1 MTRANLSKL
10 KKLDLDMR
18 RWSMDFD
25 RRWAKAERDRKAFAK
40 SLSDPKVSDREWEK
54 LKRRAGIR
62 TAGASRRK
70 PT

>member
-1 MTRANLSKL
+1 MTRTNLMKL
-10 KKLDLDMR
+10 KKMDQDLR

-40 SLSDPKVSDREWEK
+40 SLSDPKVSDREWKK

-62 TAGASRRK
+62 PIKSATA
-70 PT
+70 